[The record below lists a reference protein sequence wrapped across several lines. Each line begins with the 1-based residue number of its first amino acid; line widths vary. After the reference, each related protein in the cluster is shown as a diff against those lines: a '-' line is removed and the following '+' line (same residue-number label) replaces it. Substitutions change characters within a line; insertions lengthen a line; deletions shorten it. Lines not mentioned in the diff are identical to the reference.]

1 MCGNNFQVFSK
12 VRIQRVTL
20 STPVT
25 TLQMVLF
32 ALSIAPG
39 IAISLYFFFKD
50 EYNREPRRH
59 VIISF
64 FLGMVSALLA
74 GVIESVALAIT
85 GENGADS
92 ILFIAGKAFLIVGFT
107 EEWCKYLMVKKYA
120 FPKPEFDEP
129 FDGIVYAVMVS
140 MGFAT
145 LENILYVM
153 EHGLATAIVRMFLSV
168 PAHAS
173 FAVLMGYYL
182 GMARF
187 RHIEKGWYLLRGVLA
202 ATFFHGCFDF
212 FLFLQENKMVAEQVS
227 GFLLFG
233 GAIGS
238 YVVAIRLSRR
248 AIRVH
253 MQTSQ
258 RMHGS
263 E

>member
-1 MCGNNFQVFSK
+1 
-12 VRIQRVTL
+12 
-20 STPVT
+20 
-25 TLQMVLF
+25 MVLF
-32 ALSIAPG
+32 AVSIAPG

-50 EYNREPRRH
+50 EYNREPRKH

-64 FLGMVSALLA
+64 FLGMLSALMA
-74 GVIESVALAIT
+74 GVIESTALFIT
-85 GENGADS
+85 GDNGSES
-92 ILFIAGKAFLIVGFT
+92 ILFTALKAFLIVGFT
-107 EEWCKYLMVKKYA
+107 EEWCKYVMVRKYA

-145 LENILYVM
+145 LENIMYVM
-153 EHGLATAIVRMFLSV
+153 EHGLTTGIARMFLSV

-187 RHIEKGWYLLRGVLA
+187 KQIEKRSYLLRGVLA

-212 FLFLQENKMVAEQVS
+212 FLFLQENKVVAAHVS
-227 GFLLFG
+227 GLLLFG
-233 GAIGS
+233 GAIAS
-238 YVVAIRLSRR
+238 YVVAVTLSRN

-253 MQTSQ
+253 IQTSRQ
-258 RMHGS
+258 WHGHKS
-263 E
+263 QGDYAG

>member
-1 MCGNNFQVFSK
+1 
-12 VRIQRVTL
+12 
-20 STPVT
+20 
-25 TLQMVLF
+25 MVLL

-39 IAISLYFFFKD
+39 LAISLYFFFKD

-64 FLGMVSALLA
+64 FLGMLSALMA
-74 GVIESVALAIT
+74 GVIEATALAIT
-85 GENGADS
+85 GDNGADS
-92 ILFIAGKAFLIVGFT
+92 IAFTALKAFLIVGLT

-187 RHIEKGWYLLRGVLA
+187 KHIEKGWYLLRGVLA

-212 FLFLQENKMVAEQVS
+212 FLFLQENKVVAEHVS
-227 GFLLFG
+227 GLLLFG
-233 GAIGS
+233 GAIAS
-238 YVVAIRLSRR
+238 YVLAVKLSRK

-253 MQTSQ
+253 MQTSRQ
-258 RMHGS
+258 WHGP
-263 E
+263 EDIDAETA

>member
-1 MCGNNFQVFSK
+1 
-12 VRIQRVTL
+12 
-20 STPVT
+20 
-25 TLQMVLF
+25 MVLF

-74 GVIESVALAIT
+74 GLIESTALTLT
-85 GENGADS
+85 GDNGSDS
-92 ILFIAGKAFLIVGFT
+92 ILFTALKAFLIVGFT
-107 EEWCKYLMVKKYA
+107 EEWCKYIMVRKYA

-145 LENILYVM
+145 LENVMYVM
-153 EHGLATAIVRMFLSV
+153 EHGLATAIARMFLSV

-187 RHIEKGWYLLRGVLA
+187 KHIEKRSYLLRGVLA

-212 FLFLQENKMVAEQVS
+212 FLFLQENKVLAEHVS
-227 GFLLFG
+227 GLLLLA
-233 GAIGS
+233 GAIAS
-238 YVVAIRLSRR
+238 YVIAIKLSRK

-253 MQTSQ
+253 IQTSRQ
-258 RMHGS
+258 WHGRS
-263 E
+263 DRDIETA

>member
-1 MCGNNFQVFSK
+1 
-12 VRIQRVTL
+12 
-20 STPVT
+20 
-25 TLQMVLF
+25 MVLF

-74 GVIESVALAIT
+74 GLIESTALTLT
-85 GENGADS
+85 GDNGSES
-92 ILFIAGKAFLIVGFT
+92 ILFIALKAFLIVGFT
-107 EEWCKYLMVKKYA
+107 EEWCKYIMVRKYA

-145 LENILYVM
+145 LENVMYVM
-153 EHGLATAIVRMFLSV
+153 EHGLATAIARMFLSV

-187 RHIEKGWYLLRGVLA
+187 KQIEKRSYLLRGVLA

-212 FLFLQENKMVAEQVS
+212 FLFLQENKVLAEHVS
-227 GFLLFG
+227 GLLLLA
-233 GAIGS
+233 GAIAS
-238 YVVAIRLSRR
+238 YVIAIKLSRK
-248 AIRVH
+248 AIKVH
-253 MQTSQ
+253 IQTSRQ
-258 RMHGS
+258 WHGRNDPDT
-263 E
+263 ETA

>member
-1 MCGNNFQVFSK
+1 
-12 VRIQRVTL
+12 
-20 STPVT
+20 
-25 TLQMVLF
+25 MVLL

-39 IAISLYFFFKD
+39 IAISLYIFFKD
-50 EYNREPRRH
+50 EYNREPRKH

-64 FLGMVSALLA
+64 FLGMLSALMA
-74 GVIESVALAIT
+74 GVIEATALALT
-85 GENGADS
+85 GDNGADS
-92 ILFIAGKAFLIVGFT
+92 IAFTALKAFLIVGFT

-120 FPKPEFDEP
+120 FRKPEFDEP

-212 FLFLQENKMVAEQVS
+212 FLFLQENKMIAEHVS
-227 GFLLFG
+227 QLLLFG
-233 GAIGS
+233 GAIAS
-238 YVVAIRLSRR
+238 YVLAVKLSRK

-253 MQTSQ
+253 MQTSRQ
-258 RMHGS
+258 WHGREDRES
-263 E
+263 ETT

>member
-1 MCGNNFQVFSK
+1 M
-12 VRIQRVTL
+12 I
-20 STPVT
+20 
-25 TLQMVLF
+25 LF

-50 EYNREPRRH
+50 EYNREPRKH

-64 FLGMVSALLA
+64 FLGMVSAMMA
-74 GVIESVALAIT
+74 GLIESGLLSIT
-85 GENGADS
+85 GEHGESS
-92 ILFIAGKAFLIVGFT
+92 ILFTVLKAFLIVGLT
-107 EEWCKYLMVKKYA
+107 EEWSKYVMVKKYA
-120 FPKPEFDEP
+120 FHKPEFDEP
-129 FDGIVYAVMVS
+129 FDGIVYSVMVS

-153 EHGLATAIVRMFLSV
+153 EHGLATAIMRMFLSV

-182 GMARF
+182 GMAKF
-187 RHIEKGWYLLRGVLA
+187 KHIEKRSYLWRGVLA

-212 FLFLQENKMVAEQVS
+212 FLFLQENRLTAEHVS
-227 GFLLFG
+227 GLLLFG
-233 GAIGS
+233 GAIAS
-238 YVVAIRLSRR
+238 YVIAVKLSRN

-258 RMHGS
+258 RMHGGVAGPFNTTYS
-263 E
+263 EE